1 MSKPAKAVRSYL
13 AAIGAA
19 GGRKGGK
26 AKGASKRRSKA
37 HYKRLADMKRS
48 KSLKGNAHD

>member
-1 MSKPAKAVRSYL
+1 MSRPPKAVSAYL

-26 AKGASKRRSKA
+26 AKGASKRRTPA
-37 HYKRLADMKRS
+37 HYEMLAAMKR
-48 KSLKGNAHD
+48 KKDKK